1 MSKVHYIRVSTVEQN
16 TNRQKE
22 NIIMG
27 AQVFEDKI
35 SGSVEFSKRPKGK
48 ELLAAIEKG
57 LITEVN
63 VHSID
68 RLGRSNLDI
77 LQTIQYMTSKGV
89 NVVSN
94 KEGLQTIIDGKENM
108 TAKLM
113 IGILSTLAEFELSR
127 LKERQAEG
135 IEAAKN
141 KGSYK
146 SNGRTVGS
154 NESIEDF
161 MKKATTKKIVRYL
174 KEGNSL
180 RRTAKLSECSLGTV
194 QKVHGILNSKS
205 E

>member
-27 AQVFEDKI
+27 AQVFEDKV
-35 SGSVEFSKRPKGK
+35 SGSIEFSKRPKGK
-48 ELLAAIEKG
+48 ELLAAIESG
-57 LITEVN
+57 LVSEVH

-77 LQTIQYMTSKGV
+77 LQTIQYMTAKGV
-89 NVVSN
+89 NVVST
-94 KEGLQTIIDGKENM
+94 KEGLQTIVEGKENM
-108 TAKLM
+108 VAKMM

-127 LKERQAEG
+127 IKERQKEG
-135 IEAAKN
+135 IAAAKN
-141 KGSYK
+141 KGTYK
-146 SNGRTVGS
+146 GHGRTVGS

-161 MKKATTKKIVRYL
+161 MKKATTKKIVKYL
-174 KEGNSL
+174 KQGHSL
-180 RRTAKLSECSLGTV
+180 RRTALLSECSLGTV
-194 QKVHGILNSKS
+194 QKVQGILNAKG